1 MTREPQDNG
10 SSLASIPDR
19 LREAFPEI
27 VAVYRFGS
35 FGTEHERAGSDLD
48 LAVYAGTPLP
58 VAELWY
64 VAQDLASDIGRDVDV
79 VDLASAS
86 TVMRAQVIHT
96 AERLYCADEVSCE
109 TFEDYVY
116 SSYAR
121 LNEERRGILEDVQ
134 RRGSVYG

>member
-1 MTREPQDNG
+1 MRLEPQDDGLNVEAI
-10 SSLASIPDR
+10 LER

-27 VAVYRFGS
+27 TAVYRFGS
-35 FGTEHERAGSDLD
+35 LGTGYERAASDLD
-48 LAVYAGTPLP
+48 LAVYAGGALP
-58 VAELWY
+58 AAELWY

-96 AERLYCADEVSCE
+96 GQRLYCADEVACE

-121 LNEERRGILEDVQ
+121 LNEERRGILEDVL